1 MSTKDAYKQKI
12 EAELELAQAQLAVF
26 KARGK
31 NLTADARIRHA
42 RQVDDLEQKAD
53 ATRAKLK
60 ELDEAGED
68 TWELLKDGVENIWG
82 ALQSALNDTVTNFK
96 D

>member
-12 EAELELAQAQLAVF
+12 DAEL
-26 KARGK
+26 
-31 NLTADARIRHA
+31 IRHA

-82 ALQSALNDTVTNFK
+82 ALQSALNDTVSNFK